1 MFSKIKAVKVQ
12 KIIMEGAP
20 SVIGTIKYNG
30 LEDPTPLDTNN
41 LPSAKPL
48 FYNFSQYPAVNEVV
62 YILVAPSTSYNRDKK
77 ISHYYLPPINVN
89 GAPNHNAQ
97 PNELSVEEYEAG
109 VETSLDSFTEKNS
122 IRPLLPHSGDIMVE
136 GRYGNSIRFGST
148 VSGSLNNWSHE
159 GNVGDPITIIRNGQ
173 VKKNIS
179 LRGHILENI
188 NEDDSS
194 IYLCS
199 NQKIDNFQKAGVEIE
214 NYELS
219 YKHML

>member
-97 PNELSVEEYEAG
+97 PNELTEDEYRLG
-109 VETSLDSFTEKNS
+109 VETGLNGDFKEV
-122 IRPLLPHSGDIMVE
+122 IGVRPLHPYEGDIMLE
-136 GRYGNSIRFGST
+136 GRYGQSIRFGST
-148 VSGSLNNWSHE
+148 TTSPTPMNALQKETLANSL
-159 GNVGDPITIIRNGQ
+159 GIP
-173 VKKNIS
+173 
-179 LRGHILENI
+179 
-188 NEDDSS
+188 
-194 IYLCS
+194 
-199 NQKIDNFQKAGVEIE
+199 VE
-214 NYELS
+214 ELS
-219 YKHML
+219 LVEPKTNKLSFVT